1 LPAAPKADKT
11 DGSASTQTRGIYQA
25 SRSLVRN

>member
-1 LPAAPKADKT
+1 LPAAPKADP
-11 DGSASTQTRGIYQA
+11 SAYMDSNSGIYQA